1 MPTVPTRVYLGNN
14 HGCTQGEVVRLCE
27 EEEKDVSSSQRH
39 LQVIKDR
46 QKMDDL
52 SGAFP
57 LNLIDKRSL
66 DAQSVFCGWMVM
78 VCSAFPGFCCVLG
91 TDLGLGERT
100 GNGSWAF
107 VAKEEKQDFGA
118 RQTFTSKFQFLH
130 FSSCVIFNKLFD
142 FS

>member
-1 MPTVPTRVYLGNN
+1 
-14 HGCTQGEVVRLCE
+14 
-27 EEEKDVSSSQRH
+27 
-39 LQVIKDR
+39 
-46 QKMDDL
+46 MDDL

-57 LNLIDKRSL
+57 LNLMDKRSS
-66 DAQSVFCGWMVM
+66 DALSV
-78 VCSAFPGFCCVLG
+78 CVLQLDG
-91 TDLGLGERT
+91 YGMQCLPWFLLCSGYRLGPQREDREWIMGL
-100 GNGSWAF
+100 